1 MDIKQLEYFLVIA
14 EEGQLTAAARRL
26 YMSQPPLSYQLKNME
41 EELGTELFE
50 RGSRKMTLTPAG
62 QILKDG
68 ATQILELTKNVMK
81 ELEDYGNG
89 AGGTLSIG
97 IVSSLLQT
105 LFPGIIRRFHEMY
118 PQVKFNMIEGST
130 PDMVEHLL
138 SDAVEIAVIRIPF
151 NSNKLEHLSCDL
163 YDFEHY
169 ISREEYMAAVMH
181 RDDDCFPDL
190 QEITLDALKDKP
202 LIYCRRFQ
210 SLISSACFRCGYEPH
225 TVCVCDDTRNSVL
238 WAENHMGITLA
249 HSNAVNWSSH
259 PQLVAKMIRDPMLLT
274 KQVFLWRKDKYI
286 STIARNFLRIVTQP
300 GPYAEDTLSG
310 GANKTG

>member
-1 MDIKQLEYFLVIA
+1 MDIKQMKYFLVIA
-14 EEGQLTAAARRL
+14 EEGQLTAAAKRL

-62 QILKDG
+62 QILKEG

-105 LFPGIIRRFHEMY
+105 LFPDIIGTFHQAY
-118 PQVKFNMIEGST
+118 PQVKFNMVEGST
-130 PDMVEHLL
+130 PDIVESLL
-138 SDAVEIAVIRIPF
+138 NDAVEVAVIRIPF

-169 ISREEYMAAVMH
+169 ISREEVMVAVMH
-181 RDDDCFPDL
+181 EDNDYFPGT

-210 SLISSACFRCGYEPH
+210 SLIDSACFRCGFEPH
-225 TVCVCDDTRNSVL
+225 TVCVCDDTHNSVL

-249 HSNAVNWSSH
+249 HSQAVNWTNH
-259 PQLVAKMIRDPMLLT
+259 PNLAIKIIQDPMLLS

-286 STIARNFLRIVTQP
+286 STIARNFLRIATQP
-300 GPYAEDTLSG
+300 
-310 GANKTG
+310 KTN